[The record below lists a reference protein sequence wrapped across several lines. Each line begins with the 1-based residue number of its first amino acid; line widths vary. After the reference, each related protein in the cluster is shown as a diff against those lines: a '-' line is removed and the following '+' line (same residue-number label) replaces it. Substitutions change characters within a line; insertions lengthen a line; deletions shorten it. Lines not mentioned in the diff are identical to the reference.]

1 MNLRKGRPATMKTAV
16 LTMAALMAMGAL
28 GACNPIGIIT
38 APIDAAATVT
48 GAVL

>member
-1 MNLRKGRPATMKTAV
+1 MNRTQAV
-16 LTMAALMAMGAL
+16 TRAVAALAILAIIA
-28 GACNPIGIIT
+28 ACTPIGIIT